1 MQKHNPIG
9 SLNYIFNALPKPP
22 PPHPHPFPRE
32 KENKSQTG
40 ILENKK
46 GGEAFCLPVSSR

>member
-22 PPHPHPFPRE
+22 HPFPRE
-32 KENKSQTG
+32 KENKSQTE